1 MQNTPGLPQCGIRD
15 FAKAV
20 FSHCPF
26 LLPQGEDVEKILDEW
41 KEYKMGVPTYGA
53 IILDE
58 TLENVLL
65 VQGYLAKSGWGF
77 PKGKV
82 NKEEAPHDC
91 AARELLKKKESCHL
105 RYGWTLRALCKM
117 KYVRQRQVFEETGFD
132 IKDYIC
138 KDDYIE
144 LRINDQLARLYIIPG
159 IPKDTKFNP
168 KTRREIRNI
177 EWFSIEKLP
186 CHRNDMT
193 PKSKLGL
200 APNKFFMAIPFIRP
214 LRDWLSRRFGDSSD
228 SDNGFSSAG
237 STPAKP
243 TVEKLSR
250 TKFRHSQQLF
260 PEGSPGDQW
269 VKHRQPLQQKPYN
282 NNHSEMSDLLKA
294 KSQSMRGNGR
304 KQYQESPNQKKR
316 TNGVHS
322 QPGKQQNPLMKCE
335 KKLHPRKLQDT
346 FETDAVYDLPCS
358 GEDQLLE
365 HAEGQSVACNGRCK
379 FPFSSRAFLSFKF
392 DHNAIMKILDL

>member
-1 MQNTPGLPQCGIRD
+1 
-15 FAKAV
+15 
-20 FSHCPF
+20 
-26 LLPQGEDVEKILDEW
+26 
-41 KEYKMGVPTYGA
+41 
-53 IILDE
+53 
-58 TLENVLL
+58 
-65 VQGYLAKSGWGF
+65 
-77 PKGKV
+77 
-82 NKEEAPHDC
+82 
-91 AARELLKKKESCHL
+91 
-105 RYGWTLRALCKM
+105 
-117 KYVRQRQVFEETGFD
+117 
-132 IKDYIC
+132 
-138 KDDYIE
+138 
-144 LRINDQLARLYIIPG
+144 
-159 IPKDTKFNP
+159 
-168 KTRREIRNI
+168 
-177 EWFSIEKLP
+177 
-186 CHRNDMT
+186 MT

-358 GEDQLLE
+358 SEDQLLE

>member
-1 MQNTPGLPQCGIRD
+1 MIFFVKDGGSQPLGHGMEP
-15 FAKAV
+15 
-20 FSHCPF
+20 
-26 LLPQGEDVEKILDEW
+26 
-41 KEYKMGVPTYGA
+41 
-53 IILDE
+53 
-58 TLENVLL
+58 
-65 VQGYLAKSGWGF
+65 
-77 PKGKV
+77 
-82 NKEEAPHDC
+82 
-91 AARELLKKKESCHL
+91 
-105 RYGWTLRALCKM
+105 
-117 KYVRQRQVFEETGFD
+117 VFEETGFD

-346 FETDAVYDLPCS
+346 FETGKS
-358 GEDQLLE
+358 
-365 HAEGQSVACNGRCK
+365 
-379 FPFSSRAFLSFKF
+379 FSF
-392 DHNAIMKILDL
+392 

>member
-26 LLPQGEDVEKILDEW
+26 LLPQGEDVQRVLDEW

-91 AARELLKKKESCHL
+91 AARE
-105 RYGWTLRALCKM
+105 
-117 KYVRQRQVFEETGFD
+117 VFEETGFD

-159 IPKDTKFNP
+159 VPKDTKFNP

-177 EWFSIEKLP
+177 EWFSIDKLP

-214 LRDWLSRRFGDSSD
+214 LRDWLSRRYGDSSD
-228 SDNGFSSAG
+228 SDNGFSSTG
-237 STPAKP
+237 STPSKLNM
-243 TVEKLSR
+243 EKTRSKLR
-250 TKFRHSQQLF
+250 YSQQVF
-260 PEGSPGDQW
+260 TDGSPGDQW
-269 VKHRQPLQQKPYN
+269 TKYRQPQQQKPYN
-282 NNHSEMSDLLKA
+282 NHSEMSEALKI
-294 KSQSMRGNGR
+294 KNMRGNGR
-304 KQYQESPNQKKR
+304 KQYQDTSNQKKR

-322 QPGKQQNPLMKCE
+322 QPAKQNHTLKCE
-335 KKLHPRKLQDT
+335 KKLNPRRLQDN
-346 FETDAVYDLPCS
+346 FETADAAAYDVCFS
-358 GEDQLLE
+358 IEDLLE
-365 HAEGQSVACNGRCK
+365 HTEAYSVACNGHYK
-379 FPFSSRAFLSFKF
+379 ITFSSRAFLSFKF
-392 DHNAIMKILDL
+392 DHDAIMKSFDL